1 MYKKREQEL
10 KSYEIFSF
18 VFQAFFKTFLGIVCR
33 HNINTPPVKV
43 NGESIQM
50 HVYKNKKKLIG
61 AFFGEET
68 SSLQQLIDT
77 VPKS

>member
-1 MYKKREQEL
+1 MYIKKKRTRTEQL
-10 KSYEIFSF
+10 RDFLPR
-18 VFQAFFKTFLGIVCR
+18 FQYFFKHCR

>member
-1 MYKKREQEL
+1 MYIKREQEL
-10 KSYEIFSF
+10 NSYEIFSF
-18 VFQAFFKTFLGIVCR
+18 VFQAFLNILGNCMQAQYK
-33 HNINTPPVKV
+33 HTPVKV

>member
-1 MYKKREQEL
+1 MQAQYKH
-10 KSYEIFSF
+10 
-18 VFQAFFKTFLGIVCR
+18 T
-33 HNINTPPVKV
+33 PVKV